1 MGKVSDYKAM
11 FQEACG
17 ITDPAERKSKI
28 EVLLEE
34 YRKDSDIKSLTMT
47 SESQTKAVTDL
58 EFKMYAEKEMPHITE
73 AQTVENNGLLVKYF
87 RLIFPCYKTSPFKV
101 ISLDRARRKNMLTQ
115 KDLMIQFT
123 V

>member
-34 YRKDSDIKSLTMT
+34 YRKDSDIKSLAMT
-47 SESQTKAVTDL
+47 SESQTKAV
-58 EFKMYAEKEMPHITE
+58 
-73 AQTVENNGLLVKYF
+73 
-87 RLIFPCYKTSPFKV
+87 
-101 ISLDRARRKNMLTQ
+101 
-115 KDLMIQFT
+115 IQD
-123 V
+123 VC